1 MKKTLLALV
10 VVLFA
15 AANLSAAYTVV
26 LKDGTR
32 YQAKTKWTIVNGKA
46 IINLQN
52 GQTLQIDPALIDV
65 KKSEEVTRQGLGGA
79 TVLGVQDQAQ
89 PSQQKQPSLGEVVRA
104 RRPLQ
109 TPTPAPV
116 VPAPSATTSAA
127 ESPFAPVPNALD
139 RRVSDNFERAYE
151 NVGIYEHVMSGTN
164 QVVRAEIT
172 ADTEDRVFQAI
183 TATAFLIT
191 RNAGVDGVLIDT
203 VELSM
208 KTTTGGKAGFFRMS
222 RQDAE
227 VLNTRAMTPEEYFI
241 RKVIY

>member
-1 MKKTLLALV
+1 MKKTLIALAVTLLV
-10 VVLFA
+10 SA
-15 AANLSAAYTVV
+15 DLSAAYTVV

-65 KKSEEVTRQGLGGA
+65 AKSEQVTKQGLGGA
-79 TVLGVQDQAQ
+79 TVLGVQEQAQ
-89 PSQQKQPSLGEVVRA
+89 PSNAQKQPSLGDVVRA

-109 TPTPAPV
+109 TPTPAPAVQPTSTAPADV
-116 VPAPSATTSAA
+116 VT
-127 ESPFAPVPNALD
+127 PVANDLD
-139 RRVSDNFERAYE
+139 RRLSDNFERAYE

-164 QVVRAEIT
+164 RVVRAEIT

-183 TATAFLIT
+183 TATAFLMV
-191 RNAGVDGVLIDT
+191 RNAGVDGVSIDT
-203 VELSM
+203 VELFM
-208 KTTTGGKAGFFRMS
+208 KTTTGGNAGKFRMS

-227 VLNTRAMTPEEYFI
+227 ALNTRAMTPEEYFV
-241 RKVIY
+241 RRVIY